1 MRTILLLL
9 GLLLP
14 VVGSVTYAVSIIRGK
29 TRPQRMTRFLLMIIT
44 ALMWGSLVAADD
56 RSGVW
61 LALVAFVQAVTI
73 WALSLKRGI
82 GGGDRLDVIC
92 LLICALGVAFWL
104 LFGQAR
110 IGLLASIL
118 ADIAASAPALRKTIR
133 MPHTELLLFYA
144 LDTLAGVCILFAGP
158 LRLQAMIFPAYI
170 TAINLLFA
178 VAIWLPRLRAAPSR
192 STELL

>member
-14 VVGSVTYAVSIIRGK
+14 VIGSAAYAVSIIRGK

-44 ALMWGSLVAADD
+44 AIMWISLVAAND
-56 RSGVW
+56 RAGVW
-61 LALVAFVQAVTI
+61 LALVAFVQAMVI
-73 WALSLKRGI
+73 WVLSLRRGI
-82 GGGDRLDVIC
+82 GGGDRLDIAC
-92 LLICALGVAFWL
+92 LLLCALGVVCWL
-104 LFGQAR
+104 VFGHAW

-158 LRLQAMIFPAYI
+158 LQLQAIVFPAYI

-178 VAIWLPRLRAAPSR
+178 LAIWLPRLRAAHSR
-192 STELL
+192 STELV